1 MTVLVK
7 FKTKVSTYHFFIFVV
22 HLFSSAGTS
31 GKKAVDFFLRVSK
44 GIIFGTFVSLSLFP
58 SYLLLYHY
66 FTILYSET
74 VIMYLTFVLFYFCFF
89 FLSFR
94 VRDGNWNYI
103 WELGYINQHRH
114 SSYCLHYSI
123 YTDFCINYK
132 SNRHIQSAV
141 ILQSP
146 IYSSIATHRLQSRDH
161 QSCLHVRQVNR
172 GPDQFRQDSMADKK
186 QRNQAFWLVS
196 GSSLIEIQLTGTDQ
210 GPGLLCTCL
219 VCT

>member
-89 FLSFR
+89 FFVFPR
-94 VRDGNWNYI
+94 QGR
-103 WELGYINQHRH
+103 ELELYMGTGIYQSTSTFIILLTLQ
-114 SSYCLHYSI
+114 YLH
-123 YTDFCINYK
+123 
-132 SNRHIQSAV
+132 
-141 ILQSP
+141 
-146 IYSSIATHRLQSRDH
+146 
-161 QSCLHVRQVNR
+161 
-172 GPDQFRQDSMADKK
+172 
-186 QRNQAFWLVS
+186 
-196 GSSLIEIQLTGTDQ
+196 
-210 GPGLLCTCL
+210 
-219 VCT
+219 